1 MLVSDQKDL
10 VVKCQNL
17 VDNIMAPRRRTIAPR
32 FSSTGIEEPFLTG
45 GDAATLALKNIIP
58 VTELISSSLDV
69 RRKRKQLPTKF
80 SRAELG
86 TLPARDLPRPSFA
99 LPARVPQGSSLA
111 ERVAGQKFGDAFQ
124 TAQETQFETQN
135 ELQKREQEARNLG
148 ITNQEELIN
157 TQIAN
162 REAAFNTQLL
172 LRDFASDLGRRQTA
186 LEAVNVG
193 LATDPS
199 QLIQSQD
206 IREMDRANAIV
217 SNPDAIDANGKR
229 LFSPEEVEAAQKLIL
244 GTRRSG
250 GKTKFSY

>member
-1 MLVSDQKDL
+1 MLVLDQKGL

-17 VDNIMAPRRRTIAPR
+17 VDNIMARTRRTIAPR

-45 GDAATLALKNIIP
+45 EDAATLALKNIIP
-58 VTELISSSLDV
+58 VTELISSSRDV

-80 SRAELG
+80 TRAELG
-86 TLPARDLPRPSFA
+86 TLPVRDLPRPSFA

-124 TAQETQFETQN
+124 TAKEKEFEIQN
-135 ELQKREQEARNLG
+135 EIQKRNQEAQNLG

-162 REAAFNTQLL
+162 QEAGFNTQLL
-172 LRDFASDLGRRQTA
+172 FRDFANDLRRRQTA
-186 LEAVNVG
+186 LEAVNFG
-193 LATDPS
+193 LSTDPS
-199 QLIQSQD
+199 QLVQSKD
-206 IREMDRANAIV
+206 IRELDRANVIAT
-217 SNPDAIDANGKR
+217 NPDQ
-229 LFSPEEVEAAQKLIL
+229 FTPEQVEEARKIIL

>member
-1 MLVSDQKDL
+1 MLVLDQKDL

-17 VDNIMAPRRRTIAPR
+17 VNNTMAPRRRTIAPR
-32 FSSTGIEEPFLTG
+32 FSSSGIEEPFLTG

-58 VTELISSSLDV
+58 VAELISSSRDV
-69 RRKRKQLPTKF
+69 NRKRKQLPTRF

-86 TLPARDLPRPSFA
+86 TLPVRDLPQQSFA

-124 TAQETQFETQN
+124 SAQEREFETRN
-135 ELQKREQEARNLG
+135 ELQKREQEARNIG
-148 ITNQEELIN
+148 IENQEELIN

-162 REAAFNTQLL
+162 QEASFNTQLKF
-172 LRDFASDLGRRQTA
+172 RDFANDLNRRQTA
-186 LEAVNVG
+186 LEAVNFG
-193 LATDPS
+193 LSTDPS
-199 QLIQSQD
+199 QLTQSKD
-206 IREMDRANAIV
+206 IREMERANAIV
-217 SNPDAIDANGKR
+217 TNPDAIDAKGKR
-229 LFSPEEVEAAQKLIL
+229 LFSPEEVAAAQKLIL